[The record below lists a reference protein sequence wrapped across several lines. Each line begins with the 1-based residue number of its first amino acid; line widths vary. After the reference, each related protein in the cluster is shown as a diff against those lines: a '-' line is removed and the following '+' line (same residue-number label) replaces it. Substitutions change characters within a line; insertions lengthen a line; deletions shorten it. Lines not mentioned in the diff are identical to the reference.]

1 MNESIDAQKFDP
13 RCVKCPRLSEALGEL
28 RQQFPTHAN
37 RPVDGFGAS
46 RYRLLIVGLAPGLHG
61 ANRTGRV
68 FTGDSSGS
76 LLFKCLHRRGIAD
89 QEDASSTDARVKLV
103 KTRITNA
110 VKCWPPQNRPTTN
123 EIENCNPYLSF
134 ELGRLPRGGC
144 VLALGGHAHTATLK
158 ALNLSRAK
166 YPFAHG
172 AIHRL
177 GRITLLDSY
186 HCSRLN
192 VNTGRLTESMLQTVI
207 DTAAHEAKL
216 GLVDEG

>member
-1 MNESIDAQKFDP
+1 MTESVSAQKFAP
-13 RCVKCPRLSEALGEL
+13 NCVKCPRLSRALVEL
-28 RQQFPTHAN
+28 RQQLPTYAN
-37 RPVDGFGAS
+37 RPVDGFGAG
-46 RYRLLIVGLAPGLHG
+46 RYRLLVVGLAPGLHG

-89 QEDASSTDARVKLV
+89 RDDASESTTRVKLV

-123 EIENCNPYLSF
+123 EVENCNPYLRL
-134 ELGRLPRGGC
+134 ELNRLAKGGW
-144 VLALGGHAHTATLK
+144 VLALGGHAHIATLK
-158 ALNLSRAK
+158 ALSLSRAK
-166 YPFAHG
+166 YPFTHG
-172 AIHRL
+172 AIHDL

-207 DTAAHEAKL
+207 DTAARGAKL
-216 GLVDEG
+216 GLFDER